1 MGALSA
7 VFVVGAGVEMLIY
20 TRLESEHQLLSAITL
35 LLMAIYF
42 KMGDAPKENKK

>member
-20 TRLESEHQLLSAITL
+20 TRLEFENQLLSAFTF
-35 LLMAIYF
+35 LLMDIYF
-42 KMGDAPKENKK
+42 KSGDAPKENKK